1 MCTRN
6 FYRCALGIFFLLSK
20 KSSVVRRACQPDKLE
35 AWKACLASIL
45 TLFEVLRRI
54 SLVLGRCSAYHD
66 YGPFTEYQA
75 CPFDITWT
83 CPAGS
88 APQIISGD
96 ISLRRNI
103 LQGTKVCL
111 WPVPFTVAAYFAVP
125 FTVAAYW
132 NRVRGTSNLW
142 VWVWETLAHCKV
154 WGQEKS
160 PCIPQL
166 HLRTNLNSNVQPL
179 VHISKP
185 CTYSAQVSSLG

>member
-6 FYRCALGIFFLLSK
+6 FFSFVEKIECSSASLSAWQARSLKSLSSEHTDIVWSSEKNLFSAGKVQCIPWLRALH
-20 KSSVVRRACQPDKLE
+20 
-35 AWKACLASIL
+35 
-45 TLFEVLRRI
+45 RI
-54 SLVLGRCSAYHD
+54 PSL
-66 YGPFTEYQA
+66 PFWH
-75 CPFDITWT
+75 ITWT